1 MNCAAI
7 SNPLSEHNNVRTT
20 ARYLSHRASQ
30 KLYQQKS
37 SFWRPGT
44 NAGSLCSY
52 TKSVLSVHSDKVLK
66 RIPFAEERMTKL
78 PIYYDVRQG
87 KGAEQ

>member
-1 MNCAAI
+1 MYVLQQGTYRI
-7 SNPLSEHNNVRTT
+7 VRLKNYTNKKVVFGGLV
-20 ARYLSHRASQ
+20 A
-30 KLYQQKS
+30 
-37 SFWRPGT
+37 GT